1 LDVEGG
7 DLGVR
12 RSKAYAFPQKLA
24 EKTAGGVNPIAHIL
38 YDHRPIVK
46 MTSPEF
52 A

>member
-1 LDVEGG
+1 MLF
-7 DLGVR
+7 LKSLPKR
-12 RSKAYAFPQKLA
+12 RR
-24 EKTAGGVNPIAHIL
+24 GVNPIAHIL